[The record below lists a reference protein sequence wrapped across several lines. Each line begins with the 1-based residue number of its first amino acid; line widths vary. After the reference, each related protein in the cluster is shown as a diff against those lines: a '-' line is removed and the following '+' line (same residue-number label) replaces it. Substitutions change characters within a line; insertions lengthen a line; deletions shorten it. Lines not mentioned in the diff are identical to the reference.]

1 MRRPDLLSACPL
13 TGPQGSVDIDVDVAP
28 QQVRAPW
35 RGTVRMER
43 WILLG
48 TVIGM
53 VLGMVL
59 LAGCASK
66 SSPPRG
72 EPRPDVSRPT
82 SPQAPAPPTARPYT
96 VLGQTYHPLTSA
108 DGFSEEGVASWYGP
122 QFHAKRTASGE
133 VYNMY
138 DLTAAHRILP
148 MQTKI
153 RVTNLENGKA
163 VVLRVNDR
171 GPFVGNRIVDLS
183 YKAAQ
188 ELDVVRPGLARVRVE
203 ALGRWP
209 GGIPGRFF
217 VQVGSFTQRE
227 NAARLMQEM
236 RGRGYAG
243 SRVVQAEID
252 GQTFWRVQV
261 GEFGNLDK
269 AKAARSQIARQTP
282 GAFVIAD

>member
-1 MRRPDLLSACPL
+1 MHRPDIFPCPSSS
-13 TGPQGSVDIDVDVAP
+13 PSGSEDSVGATVMNCIDD
-28 QQVRAPW
+28 PW
-35 RGTVRMER
+35 RRAAHLACWV
-43 WILLG
+43 LLG
-48 TVIGM
+48 
-53 VLGMVL
+53 VL
-59 LAGCASK
+59 LLVGCASK
-66 SSPPRG
+66 PAPPSQ
-72 EPRPDVSRPT
+72 RPSTPAVSRPT
-82 SPQAPAPPTARPYT
+82 PPQAPAPPTARPYT

-148 MQTKI
+148 MQTRI
-153 RVTNLENGKA
+153 RVTNLENGKS

-188 ELDVVRPGLARVRVE
+188 ELDVIRPGLARVRVE

-217 VQVGSFTQRE
+217 VQVGSFSQRE

-236 RGRGYAG
+236 HGRGYSG
-243 SRVVQAEID
+243 SRTVQAVIN

-269 AKAARSQIARQTP
+269 AEAARSQIARQTP

>member
-1 MRRPDLLSACPL
+1 MGWLTAGPRGLAVDDGKQGRSAWREAAPMVCWMLLGA
-13 TGPQGSVDIDVDVAP
+13 
-28 QQVRAPW
+28 
-35 RGTVRMER
+35 
-43 WILLG
+43 ILL
-48 TVIGM
+48 V
-53 VLGMVL
+53 
-59 LAGCASK
+59 GCASK
-66 SSPPRG
+66 PAPAPQRPSLPSARE
-72 EPRPDVSRPT
+72 EPRPAVSRPQ
-82 SPQAPAPPTARPYT
+82 PPPLPPTARPYT

-153 RVTNLENGKA
+153 RVTNLENGKS

-188 ELDVVRPGLARVRVE
+188 ELDVVRPGTARVRVE

-217 VQVGSFTQRE
+217 VQVGSFSQRE
-227 NAARLMQEM
+227 NADRLMREM
-236 RGRGYAG
+236 RDRGYAG
-243 SRVVQAEID
+243 SRTIQAEID

-269 AKAARSQIARQTP
+269 AEAARSQIARQTP

>member
-1 MRRPDLLSACPL
+1 MRRSDFLPNWLMGWLTAGPRGLAVDDGKQGRSAWREAAPMVCWMLLGA
-13 TGPQGSVDIDVDVAP
+13 
-28 QQVRAPW
+28 
-35 RGTVRMER
+35 
-43 WILLG
+43 ILL
-48 TVIGM
+48 V
-53 VLGMVL
+53 
-59 LAGCASK
+59 GCASK
-66 SSPPRG
+66 PAPAPQRPSLPSARE
-72 EPRPDVSRPT
+72 EPRPAVSRPQ
-82 SPQAPAPPTARPYT
+82 PPPLPPTARPYT

-153 RVTNLENGKA
+153 RVTNLENGKS

-188 ELDVVRPGLARVRVE
+188 ELDVVRPGTARVRVE

-217 VQVGSFTQRE
+217 VQVGSFSQRE
-227 NAARLMQEM
+227 NADRLMREM
-236 RGRGYAG
+236 RDRGYAG
-243 SRVVQAEID
+243 SRTIQAEID

-269 AKAARSQIARQTP
+269 AEAARSQIARQTP

>member
-1 MRRPDLLSACPL
+1 MHRPDPSFRLALGPCFRLAAL
-13 TGPQGSVDIDVDVAP
+13 TGLLFWVVA
-28 QQVRAPW
+28 
-35 RGTVRMER
+35 
-43 WILLG
+43 LS
-48 TVIGM
+48 
-53 VLGMVL
+53 
-59 LAGCASK
+59 GCATRPAPA
-66 SSPPRG
+66 PPTPAPPAPPVSAPA
-72 EPRPDVSRPT
+72 EPRPTVARPQ
-82 SPQAPAPPTARPYT
+82 PEQPLPPTARPYT
-96 VLGQTYHPLTSA
+96 VLGQTYHPLTTA

-153 RVTNLENGKA
+153 RVTNLENGKSL
-163 VVLRVNDR
+163 VLRVNDR

-188 ELDVVRPGLARVRVE
+188 ELDVVRPGTARVRVE

-217 VQVGSFTQRE
+217 VQVGSFTQRD
-227 NAARLMQEM
+227 NAARLMQDM
-236 RGRGYAG
+236 RSNGYPG

-252 GQTFWRVQV
+252 GQTFWRVQA
-261 GEFGNLDK
+261 GEFNSLDS
-269 AKAARSQIARQTP
+269 ATAALGKIARHSP

>member
-1 MRRPDLLSACPL
+1 MCQPDPITARAADQAKSAARVRKPAREQGHFLSRKVL
-13 TGPQGSVDIDVDVAP
+13 
-28 QQVRAPW
+28 W
-35 RGTVRMER
+35 L
-43 WILLG
+43 LLG
-48 TVIGM
+48 TF
-53 VLGMVL
+53 L
-59 LAGCASK
+59 LASCAPKPGPQRPSF
-66 SSPPRG
+66 P
-72 EPRPDVSRPT
+72 EPSRPSVSRPQPPPEPT
-82 SPQAPAPPTARPYT
+82 PPTARPYT

-108 DGFSEEGVASWYGP
+108 DGFVEEGIASWYGP

-153 RVTNLENGKA
+153 RVTNLDNDTS

-188 ELDVVRPGLARVRVE
+188 ELDVIRPGTARVRVE

-227 NAARLMQEM
+227 NASRLMQQM
-236 RGRGYAG
+236 RGEGHAE
-243 SRVVQAEID
+243 SRVVQAEIN

-261 GEFGNLDK
+261 GAFNNLDK
-269 AKAARSQIARQTP
+269 AEAARNEIARLTP

>member
-1 MRRPDLLSACPL
+1 MRRSDLITAFTSAALSRSAAR
-13 TGPQGSVDIDVDVAP
+13 TSRQA
-28 QQVRAPW
+28 QK
-35 RGTVRMER
+35 RGWSSTHALAFL
-43 WILLG
+43 LLG
-48 TVIGM
+48 TF
-53 VLGMVL
+53 L
-59 LAGCASK
+59 LFSCAAK
-66 SSPPRG
+66 PQPHHPPSAD
-72 EPRPDVSRPT
+72 PSRPSVSRPQP
-82 SPQAPAPPTARPYT
+82 PQTPVPPTARPYT

-153 RVTNLENGKA
+153 RVTNLENGKS

-188 ELDVVRPGLARVRVE
+188 ELDVIRPGTARVRVE

-217 VQVGSFTQRE
+217 VQVGSFSQRE
-227 NAARLMQEM
+227 NADRLVREM
-236 RGRGYAG
+236 RGRGYPG
-243 SRVVQAEID
+243 SRVVQAKID

-269 AKAARSQIARQTP
+269 AEAARSQIARQTP

>member
-1 MRRPDLLSACPL
+1 MVCWMLL
-13 TGPQGSVDIDVDVAP
+13 GV
-28 QQVRAPW
+28 
-35 RGTVRMER
+35 
-43 WILLG
+43 ILL
-48 TVIGM
+48 V
-53 VLGMVL
+53 
-59 LAGCASK
+59 GCAPK
-66 SSPPRG
+66 PSPPPQWPSTPSASE
-72 EPRPDVSRPT
+72 EPRPAT
-82 SPQAPAPPTARPYT
+82 SPPQPQQTPLPPTARTYT

-153 RVTNLENGKA
+153 RVTNLENGKTI
-163 VVLRVNDR
+163 VLRVNDR

-188 ELDVVRPGLARVRVE
+188 ELDVIRPGTAKVRVE

-236 RGRGYAG
+236 RGRGYSG
-243 SRVVQAEID
+243 SRVVQAEIE

-269 AKAARSQIARQTP
+269 AEAARSQIARQTP

>member
-1 MRRPDLLSACPL
+1 MRRPDLLSSC
-13 TGPQGSVDIDVDVAP
+13 P
-28 QQVRAPW
+28 QQVRPPL
-35 RGTVRMER
+35 RGAARMVQ
-43 WILLG
+43 WMLLG
-48 TVIGM
+48 TVLGI
-53 VLGMVL
+53 VLGMAL
-59 LAGCASK
+59 LSGCAST

-72 EPRPDVSRPT
+72 EPRPTPH
-82 SPQAPAPPTARPYT
+82 QAPAPPTARPYT

-217 VQVGSFTQRE
+217 VQVGSFSQRE

-236 RGRGYAG
+236 RGRGYSG
-243 SRVVQAEID
+243 SRKVQAVIN

-269 AKAARSQIARQTP
+269 AEAARSQIARQTP